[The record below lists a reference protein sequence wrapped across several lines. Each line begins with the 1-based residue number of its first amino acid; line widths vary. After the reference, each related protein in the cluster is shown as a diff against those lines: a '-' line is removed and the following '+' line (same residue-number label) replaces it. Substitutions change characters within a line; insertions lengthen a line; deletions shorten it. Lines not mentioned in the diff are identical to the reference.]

1 MITYDYQFVENLLS
15 RLLGQLLDVFTDSE
29 KAEIQDFIDAGE
41 YGLALETLADIVIE
55 ENRKISGESMRLV
68 FKLADAMQLDKRAL
82 KAKLGNHITDS

>member
-29 KAEIQDFIDAGE
+29 TAEIQDFIDAGE